1 MLKREDV
8 TYYVPLDITKRKP
21 HRLSGMMSR
30 VVDVMPARAR
40 TLPAIDRIDC
50 TGQERLS
57 LLSLLC
63 CGARQTWCQFGAG
76 LHGWGHAVHV

>member
-1 MLKREDV
+1 MFETELGRPSFHGGKMLKREDV

-50 TGQERLS
+50 TGQDRLS
-57 LLSLLC
+57 LLSLL
-63 CGARQTWCQFGAG
+63 
-76 LHGWGHAVHV
+76 LLAVVQ